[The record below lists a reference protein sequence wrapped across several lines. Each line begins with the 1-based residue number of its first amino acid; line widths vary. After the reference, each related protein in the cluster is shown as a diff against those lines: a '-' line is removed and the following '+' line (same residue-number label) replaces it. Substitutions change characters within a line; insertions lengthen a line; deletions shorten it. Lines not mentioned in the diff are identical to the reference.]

1 MLQTK
6 TVPQNTLRILKKIQ
20 ADPKM
25 ETFHLVG
32 GTALALYLGHRA
44 SMDIDLFTTESFDAE
59 LLNSKLH
66 DTVQF
71 QDAIQKENTLKGFA
85 EGVKV
90 DFLRHP
96 YPWIKPTV
104 SEDGVSL
111 VSREDIIA
119 MKLNAITISGQRV
132 KDFIDIYFLL
142 NDFSLSQMLGFYK
155 EKYRQKNVF
164 HVIKSLTYFDEI
176 DVSTWPKM
184 ILEPKLTLANIKRRI
199 LKAVERE
206 A

>member
-25 ETFHLVG
+25 EAFHLVG
-32 GTALALYLGHRA
+32 GTALALYLGHRT
-44 SMDIDLFTTESFDAE
+44 SMDIDLFTTEAFDAE
-59 LLNSKLH
+59 LLNSKLQK
-66 DTVQF
+66 TVQF
-71 QDAIQKENTLKGFA
+71 QDAIQTENTLKGVA
-85 EGVKV
+85 DGVKV
-90 DFLRHP
+90 DLLRHP

-104 SEDGVSL
+104 NENGVSL

-119 MKLNAITISGQRV
+119 MKLNAITISGQRA

-176 DVSTWPKM
+176 DASAWPKM